1 MCFPAVRK
9 LCSRVR
15 VNSCSGC
22 VMRFVCWATWP
33 AVCPW
38 KLLPCSPDGGGWWH
52 SFPLGWYL
60 IGLSVWL
67 FLFIHF
73 LQSLQQYL
81 HLLLFLSLCF
91 FAHVLPFCSY
101 VFKLKCFL
109 PLSTSVP
116 LPLVF
121 LLLSDFF
128 FFLSSS
134 SSCLSRSSLLPNL
147 RNSGGIDWRS
157 QPLFSSPCTN
167 LLFSE
172 RLTHWWSPGGPGCTA
187 TNTHTRT
194 HAYTHTHILLHIRN
208 QCQML
213 MHYHITVE
221 KHTQTMA
228 YMLTITCTV
237 LPHTL

>member
-1 MCFPAVRK
+1 MILNWTQCLALSLYSLPSITATVPA
-9 LCSRVR
+9 ST
-15 VNSCSGC
+15 
-22 VMRFVCWATWP
+22 A
-33 AVCPW
+33 
-38 KLLPCSPDGGGWWH
+38 LP
-52 SFPLGWYL
+52 
-60 IGLSVWL
+60 
-67 FLFIHF
+67 
-73 LQSLQQYL
+73 
-81 HLLLFLSLCF
+81 LCF

-147 RNSGGIDWRS
+147 RNSGEIDWWS

-172 RLTHWWSPGGPGCTA
+172 RLTQWWSPGGPGCTA

-194 HAYTHTHILLHIRN
+194 HTYSYTYATNVRCWCI
-208 QCQML
+208 
-213 MHYHITVE
+213 ITS
-221 KHTQTMA
+221 
-228 YMLTITCTV
+228 L
-237 LPHTL
+237 